1 MYAYL
6 RSTPAAVLMHA
17 FIVCSPLSVGR
28 LNRDI
33 GPGSRGLFEKRGT
46 HMTEMANAAHNA
58 PTEEAVRAALAEHLG
73 KDDDPAK
80 YGVEG
85 CCYRTFWAV
94 VERDGSLVRGRNVA
108 RTARLGS
115 GQYEI
120 VFTSDV
126 RNGVYV
132 ASIGRP
138 GIATEPAGEIGV
150 ALRCCL
156 PGHEADRGV
165 WVDTHDSVGV
175 PADRSF
181 HLVVHTQ

>member
-1 MYAYL
+1 MP
-6 RSTPAAVLMHA
+6 STDNVPSAKAGA
-17 FIVCSPLSVGR
+17 
-28 LNRDI
+28 
-33 GPGSRGLFEKRGT
+33 
-46 HMTEMANAAHNA
+46 
-58 PTEEAVRAALAEHLG
+58 EARESYRKLP
-73 KDDDPAK
+73 DDPAK

-94 VERDGSLVRGRNVA
+94 VETDGTFVRGRNVA
-108 RTARLGS
+108 RVARLAP

-126 RNGVYV
+126 SNGVYV

-138 GIATEPAGEIGV
+138 GIATEPAGQIGV

-156 PGHEADRGV
+156 TGREENKGV
-165 WVDTHDSVGV
+165 FVDTHDPNGDY
-175 PADRSF
+175 ADRSF

>member
-1 MYAYL
+1 MHCINCPFAAL
-6 RSTPAAVLMHA
+6 RKSAQPGQAVRGAAVWL
-17 FIVCSPLSVGR
+17 
-28 LNRDI
+28 
-33 GPGSRGLFEKRGT
+33 EKGN
-46 HMTEMANAAHNA
+46 HMTDIENA
-58 PTEEAVRAALAEHLG
+58 PHEEAAAEELARYAG
-73 KDDDPAK
+73 RPDDAAK

-94 VERDGSLVRGRNVA
+94 VERDGTLVRGRNVA
-108 RTARLGS
+108 RVARLTD

-126 RNGVYV
+126 SNGVYV

-156 PGHEADRGV
+156 SGHETDKGV
-165 WVDTHDSVGV
+165 WVDTHDSNGRY
-175 PADRSF
+175 ADRAF

>member
-1 MYAYL
+1 M
-6 RSTPAAVLMHA
+6 T
-17 FIVCSPLSVGR
+17 
-28 LNRDI
+28 DI
-33 GPGSRGLFEKRGT
+33 
-46 HMTEMANAAHNA
+46 ANAPH
-58 PTEEAVRAALAEHLG
+58 EEAAAAELARYAG
-73 KDDDPAK
+73 TPDDAAK

-94 VERDGSLVRGRNVA
+94 VERDGTLVRGRNVA
-108 RTARLGS
+108 RAARLTD

-126 RNGVYV
+126 SNGVYV

-138 GIATEPAGEIGV
+138 GITTEPAGEIGV

-156 PGHEADRGV
+156 TGHETDKGV
-165 WVDTHDSVGV
+165 WVDTHDSNGRY
-175 PADRSF
+175 ADRAF

>member
-1 MYAYL
+1 
-6 RSTPAAVLMHA
+6 
-17 FIVCSPLSVGR
+17 
-28 LNRDI
+28 
-33 GPGSRGLFEKRGT
+33 
-46 HMTEMANAAHNA
+46 MANGQNA
-58 PTEEAVRAALAEHLG
+58 PHAQAAEEALALHKG
-73 KDDDPAK
+73 MPDDPAK

-94 VERDGSLVRGRNVA
+94 VETDGTFVRGRNVA
-108 RTARLGS
+108 RVAHLAP

-126 RNGVYV
+126 SEGVYV

-156 PGHEADRGV
+156 TGHETNKGV
-165 WVDTHDSVGV
+165 WVDTHDSNGAD
-175 PADRSF
+175 ADRAF
-181 HLVVHTQ
+181 HLIVHTQ

>member
-1 MYAYL
+1 
-6 RSTPAAVLMHA
+6 
-17 FIVCSPLSVGR
+17 
-28 LNRDI
+28 
-33 GPGSRGLFEKRGT
+33 
-46 HMTEMANAAHNA
+46 MTEIANGPHNA
-58 PTEEAVRAALAEHLG
+58 PNEEAVHVAITEHLG
-73 KDDDPAK
+73 KYDDPAK

-108 RTARLGS
+108 RTKKLGN
-115 GQYEI
+115 GQYEV

-156 PGHEADRGV
+156 HGHEADKGV
-165 WVDTHDSVGV
+165 WVDTHDSDGV
-175 PADRSF
+175 HADRSF